1 MVFTSIAA
9 IASRWTRTCQLP
21 QSVRPYCSRPSSGS
35 LRVFLI
41 RKRKPS
47 KFKFTPLGK
56 LMFDSVYARH
66 SVETVLK
73 MCGLEKFADAIVGSL
88 GVEHKKRTTIGVEL
102 AAKPKLLLFLDEP
115 TSGLDSQSAWAIM
128 RFLRS
133 LADRGQAILCTY
145 VLSQSF
151 LYSCVLNTLSRQNP
165 STLVRA
171 IPGVRQ
177 TFAPQEGRTDGLLR

>member
-1 MVFTSIAA
+1 MFYFIYA
-9 IASRWTRTCQLP
+9 
-21 QSVRPYCSRPSSGS
+21 PY
-35 LRVFLI
+35 
-41 RKRKPS
+41 
-47 KFKFTPLGK
+47 
-56 LMFDSVYARH
+56 

-145 VLSQSF
+145 VLFRSSLF
-151 LYSCVLNTLSRQNP
+151 SCLLNIL
-165 STLVRA
+165 
-171 IPGVRQ
+171 
-177 TFAPQEGRTDGLLR
+177 